1 MFEFL
6 PSIYYSLGFILIFWY
21 LVKHNCNNMSKYIVA
36 IWIVSSIYALIVHV
50 LISGNYS
57 KISFLPYI
65 YLHIC
70 FLVSLYP
77 VIKFD
82 YLKKKKLENIY
93 IKPYQILLYGF
104 ILVSIIPFIE
114 NLMYVLQTYSS
125 SNAAGLADVYSDKME
140 IGFDSQKVIT
150 WLSPL
155 GRLGNSIDGVFID
168 FLIFSLFF
176 FLTIRSVSNIFLFA
190 LAIPVANHIL
200 YQFAMAGRGVAA
212 FFILLCVF
220 FYFYFQRFI
229 PKERVS

>member
-1 MFEFL
+1 
-6 PSIYYSLGFILIFWY
+6 
-21 LVKHNCNNMSKYIVA
+21 MSKYIVA

-77 VIKFD
+77 VVKFD
-82 YLKKKKLENIY
+82 YFKEKKLENIY

-125 SNAAGLADVYSDKME
+125 GNAGLADVYSDKME
-140 IGFDSQKVIT
+140 IGFDSQKVVT

-190 LAIPVANHIL
+190 LVIPVANHIL
-200 YQFAMAGRGVAA
+200 YTSLQWLVEVLLHSLYYCVC
-212 FFILLCVF
+212 FFI
-220 FYFYFQRFI
+220 FI
-229 PKERVS
+229 FSVLFLKKEFHI